1 MKFPLLNS
9 KFPLYFT
16 FLPKQL
22 SITVPV
28 LALQLELISKLRDFP
43 GGPVVKT
50 SPSSIGDEN
59 LIPGQEAKIPQA
71 SRPKNQ
77 KHQNRSNIWTKSIKI
92 FKMIHIKKI
101 LKKITC
107 VCVCSVMSN
116 PSWTVARQAQA
127 QARIL
132 EWVAVSFSGGSS
144 WTRNRPHISCISR
157 LLLYHWAIW
166 EIYLKFLLLRTCSI
180 SENLRITIRPN

>member
-101 LKKITC
+101 LKKNNMC
-107 VCVCSVMSN
+107 MCMLSHVQPFVDCS
-116 PSWTVARQAQA
+116 PA
-127 QARIL
+127 
-132 EWVAVSFSGGSS
+132 GSS
-144 WTRNRPHISCISR
+144 PSKNTGVGCR
-157 LLLYHWAIW
+157 
-166 EIYLKFLLLRTCSI
+166 FLLRGIFLNQKSTSH
-180 SENLRITIRPN
+180 LLH

>member
-71 SRPKNQ
+71 AEQLSLCTAT
-77 KHQNRSNIWTKSIKI
+77 TKPVFWSLGASATES
-92 FKMIHIKKI
+92 MCC
-101 LKKITC
+101 T
-107 VCVCSVMSN
+107 
-116 PSWTVARQAQA
+116 
-127 QARIL
+127 
-132 EWVAVSFSGGSS
+132 
-144 WTRNRPHISCISR
+144 
-157 LLLYHWAIW
+157 Y
-166 EIYLKFLLLRTCSI
+166 
-180 SENLRITIRPN
+180 